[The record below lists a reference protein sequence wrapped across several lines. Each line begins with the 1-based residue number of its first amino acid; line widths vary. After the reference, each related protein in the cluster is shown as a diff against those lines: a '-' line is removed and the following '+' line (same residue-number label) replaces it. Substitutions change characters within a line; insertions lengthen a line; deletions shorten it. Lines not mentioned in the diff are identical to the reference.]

1 MIKCWVIGSGG
12 LLGSALGRALLRR
25 GVDLFTQTGRFH
37 WGNEQEL
44 GAQLSAAVESFAQQA
59 AAADMWQIYWAAGVG
74 TMSSSTADLSVET
87 RALAY
92 LLRLLEA
99 QPQLALTPGVIALA
113 SSAGAIFA
121 GSADETITWSTPPAP
136 TTPYAYEKLRQE
148 DLLRCHVASNSSVAA
163 LSARISTLYGPGHS
177 AGKKQGLI
185 AHIARSVLRNDPV
198 RIFVPFDT
206 VRDYIFS
213 DDVAARMIC
222 ASLVAVNNPGL
233 SIKIIASEQPVSI
246 AEIVSTFKK
255 ISRRAPRVVTSVC
268 PETAFYSRRIQ
279 FRSDKGEAGD
289 RPRTSL
295 LVGISQV
302 LAAERAAYVRGQG

>member
-12 LLGSALGRALLRR
+12 LLGSALGRALLGR
-25 GVDLFTQTGRFH
+25 GVDLFTQTERFQ

-44 GAQLSAAVESFAQQA
+44 ESQLSAAVESFAQQA

-74 TMSSSTADLSVET
+74 TLGSAAADLAVET
-87 RALAY
+87 KAMVC

-99 QPQLALTPGVIALA
+99 QPQLAMTPGVIALA

-121 GSADETITWSTPPAP
+121 GSADETITSMTPPAP
-136 TTPYAYEKLRQE
+136 TTAYAYEKLRQE
-148 DLLRCHVASNSSVAA
+148 DLLRSYVASNSNVTA

-185 AHIARSVLRNDPV
+185 AHIARCVLRNEPV

-213 DDVAARMIC
+213 DDVAARMIS
-222 ASLVAVNNPGL
+222 ASFVAVNKPGL
-233 SIKIIASEQPVSI
+233 SIKIIASEQPASI
-246 AEIVSTFKK
+246 AEIIYTFKR
-255 ISRRAPRVVTSVC
+255 IARRAPRIVTSVC
-268 PETAFYSRRIQ
+268 PDTAFYSRRIQ
-279 FRSDKGEAGD
+279 FHSDIGEAGD

-302 LAAERAAYVRGQG
+302 LAAERTAYVRGRS